1 MIALTK
7 DFELESTAGAHCSR
21 SDLEQW
27 RSDLHYDKSKYKMIK
42 EIQKELPRI
51 KSNISLAKYTTFK
64 IGGPAQYFFIAKEKK
79 DVIEAIKMAKKNG
92 LPFFV
97 LGEGSNLL
105 VSDKGFNGL
114 VIKFQVSNFKF
125 QDPEVVAEAGTIL
138 EELVKGS
145 MKRGLTGLEWAAGIP
160 GTVGGAIRGN
170 AAAFGS
176 SIGNLVKRVEVLK
189 CGEIRSLKEI
199 GSQNQK
205 IRIFKN
211 KDCKFS
217 YRDSIFKKNPN
228 LIILAV
234 ELQIEKGD
242 KKKIKKEITKNLD
255 YRKKNHPLNFPSAG
269 SVFKNPPQFSAG
281 FLIEK
286 CGLKGKTIGQAQ
298 ISKKHSNFIVNLGGA
313 KAKDVKKLI
322 NLAKKKVK
330 EKFGVELEEELEQL
344 GF

>member
-1 MIALTK
+1 
-7 DFELESTAGAHCSR
+7 
-21 SDLEQW
+21 
-27 RSDLHYDKSKYKMIK
+27 MIK

-51 KSNISLAKYTTFK
+51 KSNISSAKYTTVK

-170 AAAFGS
+170 AAAFGN
-176 SIGNLVKRVEVLK
+176 SIGDVIKEVEVA
-189 CGEIRSLKEI
+189 EITRV
-199 GSQNQK
+199 QPVR

-234 ELQIEKGD
+234 ELRLQKGNQ
-242 KKKIKKEITKNLD
+242 KKINKEIKKNLD